1 MKKSVI
7 TKLSVGVLIVAMV
20 CGCRMIGGPSD
31 EKLINTTMADWK
43 TALKARNLDK
53 VMVVYSENYVSQRG
67 SGKDAMR
74 EFMTRVFSEGWMD
87 NVKVDLEEAKP
98 TIEEDKAQFGPV
110 EFTSDRGT
118 MKIDYALQKENGA
131 WLIVSSKMQEQ

>member
-7 TKLSVGVLIVAMV
+7 TKLSVGVLIVVIV

-43 TALKARNLDK
+43 TALTTRNLDR
-53 VMVVYSENYVSQRG
+53 VMTVYSENYVSERVN
-67 SGKDAMR
+67 GKDAIR
-74 EFMTRVFSEGWMD
+74 QFMTRAFNEGWLK
-87 NVKVDLEEAKP
+87 NVNVNLEEAKP
-98 TIEEDKAQFGPV
+98 AIEEDKARFGPV
-110 EFTSDRGT
+110 AFTSDRGT
-118 MKIDYALQKENGA
+118 MKVDYTLQKENGA